1 MLVPFLR
8 LSSYVTDGDEPAKA
22 LETKKDDRFITL
34 GFQARTVLTAPGFK
48 RLYLK
53 TKSSQKLGL
62 RGARLVEIDDSTGTL
77 GAQIQLNPCVCRLQ
91 LLVTLGLQ
99 CCMPLLLPQSN
110 VTCENLRWYFGFS
123 AAVGFKLVRPRARS
137 SCVFL

>member
-1 MLVPFLR
+1 MWLR
-8 LSSYVTDGDEPAKA
+8 SGARCVRHLSHSAWRPGPVE
-22 LETKKDDRFITL
+22 
-34 GFQARTVLTAPGFK
+34 TVLTAPGFK
-48 RLYLK
+48 RLYLR

-77 GAQIQLNPCVCRLQ
+77 GAQIQLSLCVCRLQ

-99 CCMPLLLPQSN
+99 CCISAIVLPQSN
-110 VTCENLRWYFGFS
+110 VTCEDLRWYFGFS